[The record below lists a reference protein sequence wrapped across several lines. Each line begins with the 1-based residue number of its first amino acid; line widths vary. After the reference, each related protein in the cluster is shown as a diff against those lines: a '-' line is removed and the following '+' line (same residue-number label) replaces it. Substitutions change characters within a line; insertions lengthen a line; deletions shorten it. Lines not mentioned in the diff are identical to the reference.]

1 MRSRRK
7 NKQLDDAEFERRVKQ
22 VLESFA
28 LGAQP
33 STPARKRRSRPRR
46 SQPPRRLLT
55 LDEATLEFQ
64 RKFVLAALEHHQIA
78 GRWNIR
84 ATARALDITPY
95 RLYRCIRRLGLP
107 RRTMSDL
114 QRADDVRARRAQRA
128 VPEVKERDGSTIDTV
143 VAAEPLRSAADAD
156 GHDALTLGG

>member
-1 MRSRRK
+1 MRRK
-7 NKQLDDAEFERRVKQ
+7 GKKTQLDDAEFERQVKQ

-28 LGAQP
+28 FGAQR
-33 STPARKRRSRPRR
+33 SAPARKRQSRPRR
-46 SQPPRRLLT
+46 SQPPRRVLT

-64 RKFVLAALEHHQIA
+64 RKFVLAALEQHQIA

-107 RRTMSDL
+107 QRTMSDL
-114 QRADDVRARRAQRA
+114 QRADDVSARRAQRA
-128 VPEVKERDGSTIDTV
+128 VPEVKERDASTIDTV
-143 VAAEPLRSAADAD
+143 VAAEPLRPAADVD
-156 GHDALTLGG
+156 GCDALTLGG